1 MSLLSSIQ
9 LANNTLRAQQIGLQ
23 VTGQNIANA
32 NTPGYIREEVN
43 FKAARTQRLG
53 NLLLGLGVQV
63 DSIVQKSDQFLDSR
77 LRDAISDQSS
87 SEVEE
92 QTYSQLEAL
101 YGELSDT
108 DLSSSLNN
116 FFNTISEI
124 LNQPESDAA
133 RNLAVLKGR
142 TLADDINRLAT
153 RVGTLRKDLNDRVE
167 KGVENVN
174 RLLTTISQLN
184 IRIANTEGGDLS
196 NSDAVGLRDQR
207 NQALTE
213 LAKLIDIT
221 VTEQPSGSVTIY
233 SSGDFLVLDD
243 NVRELVAQQ
252 TSDRGGTVVEP
263 RILQTDFAVQF
274 NGGEIAGL
282 IKSRDEI
289 LGGFLDT
296 LDGFASTLAFEF
308 NKVFSSGQGLTGY
321 SNITSINS
329 VNSATVELDEAG
341 LDLTPVN
348 GTFDILVYNTQ
359 TNETQTT
366 TIRVDLNGLNGDST
380 LASVVADLNNVS
392 GVTATIDSQGRV
404 ALATNSKDLRIAFAK
419 DSSGF
424 LAAVGLN
431 TFFTGSTA
439 RDLSVNQDIIADPTK
454 FAASFNGIGEDTQA
468 AIILASF
475 LDRPLPSQNGSTLS
489 NLYDR
494 MTSTIV
500 QAATIA
506 KSVAEGS
513 RVFRE
518 NLSGQSLA
526 ISGVNIDEEAIKML
540 RYQRV
545 FQASAKYISA
555 LDELLS
561 ILVTL

>member
-1 MSLLSSIQ
+1 MSLLSSIN
-9 LANNTLRAQQIGLQ
+9 LANNTLRAQQIGMQ

-43 FKAARTQRLG
+43 FKAARTQRIG

-63 DSIVQKSDQFLDSR
+63 DSIIQKSDKFLDGR
-77 LRDAISDQSS
+77 LRDAVSEQSS
-87 SEVEE
+87 AEVEE
-92 QTYSQLEAL
+92 QTYTQLEAL

-124 LNQPESDAA
+124 LNQPESEAA
-133 RNLAVLKGR
+133 RNLAVLKGK

-167 KGVENVN
+167 KGVENIN
-174 RLLTTISQLN
+174 RLLTTIGNLN

-213 LAKLIDIT
+213 LAKLIDIN
-221 VTEQPSGSVTIY
+221 VTEQPSGAVTVY
-233 SSGDFLVLDD
+233 SSGDFLVLDN
-243 NVRELVAQQ
+243 NVRQLIAQPK
-252 TSDRGGTVVEP
+252 TDRGVTIVEP
-263 RILQTDFAVQF
+263 RIEQTDFAIQF

-282 IKSRDEI
+282 IKSRDQA

-296 LDGFASTLAFEF
+296 LDSFASTLAYEF

-321 SNITSINS
+321 ANITSVNG
-329 VNSATVELDEAG
+329 VNSSTAELDEAG
-341 LDLTPVN
+341 LQATPVN
-348 GTFDILVYNTQ
+348 GTFDVLVYNTQ

-380 LASVVADLNNVS
+380 LQSVVDDLNTVP
-392 GVTATIDSQGRV
+392 GITASIDSQGRV
-404 ALATNSKDLRIAFAK
+404 VLASNSKDQRIAFAK

-439 RDLSVNQDIIADPTK
+439 RDLGVNKDIIADPTK

-468 AIILASF
+468 AVILASF
-475 LDRPLPSQNGSTLS
+475 QDRSLSSRDGSSLS
-489 NLYDR
+489 DLYDR
-494 MTSTIV
+494 MTSTIT
-500 QAATIA
+500 QASTIA

-513 RVFRE
+513 RVFSE
-518 NLSGQSLA
+518 NLNGQSLA
-526 ISGVNIDEEAIKML
+526 ISGVNIDEEAIKLL

-545 FQASAKYISA
+545 FQASAKYIST

-561 ILVTL
+561 ILVSL

>member
-43 FKAARTQRLG
+43 FQAARTQRLG

-63 DSIVQKSDQFLDSR
+63 DSIVQKTDKFVDSR
-77 LRDAISDQSS
+77 LRDAISEQSS
-87 SEVEE
+87 AEVEE
-92 QTYSQLEAL
+92 QTYTQLEAL
-101 YGELSDT
+101 YGELSET

-124 LNQPESDAA
+124 MNQPESTAA
-133 RNLAVLKGR
+133 RNLAVLKGQ
-142 TLADDINRLAT
+142 TLAGDINRLAI
-153 RVGTLRKDLNDRVE
+153 RVGALRKDLNDRVE
-167 KGVENVN
+167 KGIDNAN
-174 RLLTTISQLN
+174 RLLETIGKLN

-221 VTEQPSGSVTIY
+221 VTEQPSGAVSVY
-233 SSGDFLVLDD
+233 SGGDFLVLDE
-243 NVRELVAQQ
+243 NVRQLVAQP
-252 TSDRGGTVVEP
+252 TTDRGMTIVEP
-263 RILQTDFAVQF
+263 RIKQTDFAIEF

-282 IKSRDEI
+282 IKSRDQA

-296 LDGFASTLAFEF
+296 LDNFASTLAFEF
-308 NKVFSSGQGLTGY
+308 NKVFSSGQGLTGF
-321 SNITSINS
+321 SSITSVNG
-329 VNSATVELDEAG
+329 VNSTTAELDEAG
-341 LDLTPVN
+341 LAATPVN
-348 GTFDILVYNTQ
+348 GTFDVLVYNTQ
-359 TNETQTT
+359 TKQTQTT

-380 LASVVADLNNVS
+380 LESVVAELNNVA
-392 GVTATIDSQGRV
+392 GITASIDSQGRV
-404 ALATNSKDLRIAFAK
+404 VLVSDSTDQQIAFAK

-439 RDLSVNQDIIADPTK
+439 RDIGINDDIIADPTK

-475 LDRPLPSQNGSTLS
+475 QDRPLTSINGTSLS
-489 NLYDR
+489 DLYDQ
-494 MTSTIV
+494 MTSTIT
-500 QAATIA
+500 QASTIA

-545 FQASAKYISA
+545 FQASAKYIST

>member
-32 NTPGYIREEVN
+32 NTPGYIREDVN
-43 FKAARTQRLG
+43 FKAARTQRIG

-63 DSIVQKSDQFLDSR
+63 DSIIQKTDKFLDNR
-77 LRDAISDQSS
+77 LRDAISEQSS
-87 SEVEE
+87 AEVEE
-92 QTYSQLEAL
+92 QTYTQLEAL
-101 YGELSDT
+101 YGELSET
-108 DLSSSLNN
+108 DISSSLNN

-153 RVGTLRKDLNDRVE
+153 RVGTLRQDLNDRVE
-167 KGVENVN
+167 KGVDNVN
-174 RLLTTISQLN
+174 RLLTTIGKLN
-184 IRIANTEGGDLS
+184 IQIANTEGGDLS

-213 LAKLIDIT
+213 LAELIDIT
-221 VTEQPSGSVTIY
+221 VQEQTSGAVSVY

-243 NVRELVAQQ
+243 NVRQLVAQP
-252 TSDRGGTVVEP
+252 TTDRGGSIVQP
-263 RILQTDFAVQF
+263 RVKETDYAIQF

-282 IKSRDEI
+282 LKSRDQV

-296 LDGFASTLAFEF
+296 LDSFASTLAFEF

-321 SNITSINS
+321 ASITSVNS
-329 VNSATVELDEAG
+329 VNSATAELDEAG
-341 LDLTPVN
+341 LQSVPVN

-359 TNETQTT
+359 TKETQTT

-380 LASVVADLNNVS
+380 LQSVVADLNNVS
-392 GVTATIDSQGRV
+392 GVTASIDSQGRV
-404 ALATNSKDLRIAFAK
+404 VLATNSKDQQIAFAK

-424 LAAVGLN
+424 LAAMGLN
-431 TFFTGSTA
+431 TFFTGSSA
-439 RDLSVNQDIIADPTK
+439 RDISVNQVIINDPTK

-475 LDRPLPSQNGSTLS
+475 QDRPLSSLGGSTLS
-489 NLYDR
+489 DLYDR
-494 MTSTIV
+494 MTSTIT

-513 RVFRE
+513 RVFKE

>member
-1 MSLLSSIQ
+1 MSLLSSLN
-9 LANNTLRAQQIGLQ
+9 LANNTLRAQQIGMQ

-32 NTPGYIREEVN
+32 NTPGYIREDVN
-43 FKAARTQRLG
+43 FKAAPTQRLG

-63 DSIVQKSDQFLDSR
+63 DSIVQKSDKFLDSR
-77 LRDAISDQSS
+77 LRDAISEQSS
-87 SEVEE
+87 AEVEE
-92 QTYSQLEAL
+92 QTYTQLEAL

-108 DLSSSLNN
+108 DLSSSLDN

-124 LNQPESDAA
+124 LNQPESEAA
-133 RNLAVLKGR
+133 RNLAVLKGK

-167 KGVENVN
+167 KGVDNVN
-174 RLLTTISQLN
+174 RLLTTIGKLN

-213 LAKLIDIT
+213 LAKLIDIS
-221 VTEQPSGSVTIY
+221 VTEQPSGAVTVY

-243 NVRELVAQQ
+243 NIRQLVAQPK
-252 TSDRGGTVVEP
+252 TDRGFTIVEP
-263 RILQTDFAVQF
+263 RIEQTDFAIKF

-282 IKSRDEI
+282 IKSRDQS
-289 LGGFLDT
+289 LGGFIDT
-296 LDGFASTLAFEF
+296 LDRFASTLAFEF

-321 SNITSINS
+321 ANITS
-329 VNSATVELDEAG
+329 VNNVTSATAELDEAG
-341 LDLTPVN
+341 LQATPVN
-348 GTFDILVYNTQ
+348 GTFDVLVYNTQ
-359 TNETQTT
+359 TKETQTT
-366 TIRVDLNGLNGDST
+366 TINIDLNGLNGDST
-380 LASVVADLNNVS
+380 LQSVVADLNNVP
-392 GVTATIDSQGRV
+392 GITASIDAQGRV
-404 ALATNSKDLRIAFAK
+404 VLSANSKDQRIAFAK

-439 RDLSVNQDIIADPTK
+439 RDLSVNQAIVADPTK

-468 AIILASF
+468 AVILASF
-475 LDRPLPSQNGSTLS
+475 QDRPLSTQDGSSLS
-489 NLYDR
+489 DLYDR
-494 MTSTIV
+494 MTSTIT
-500 QAATIA
+500 QASTIA

-513 RVFRE
+513 RVFSE

-526 ISGVNIDEEAIKML
+526 ISGVNIDEEAIKLL

-545 FQASAKYISA
+545 FQASAKYIQT
-555 LDELLS
+555 LDQLLS
-561 ILVTL
+561 VLVQL

>member
-43 FKAARTQRLG
+43 FKAARTQRIG

-63 DSIVQKSDQFLDSR
+63 DSIVQKSDKFLDSR
-77 LRDAISDQSS
+77 LRDAISEQSS
-87 SEVEE
+87 AEVEE
-92 QTYSQLEAL
+92 QTYAQLEAI
-101 YGELSDT
+101 YGELTDT

-133 RNLAVLKGR
+133 RNLAVLKGK
-142 TLADDINRLAT
+142 TLADDINRLAV
-153 RVGTLRKDLNDRVE
+153 RVGALHKDLNDRVE
-167 KGVENVN
+167 KGVDNVN
-174 RLLTTISQLN
+174 RLLTTIGKLN

-213 LAKLIDIT
+213 LARLIDIT
-221 VTEQPSGSVTIY
+221 VTEQSSGAVTVY
-233 SSGDFLVLDD
+233 SSGDYLVLDD
-243 NVRELVAQQ
+243 NVRQLVAQP
-252 TSDRGGTVVEP
+252 TTDRGGTIIQP
-263 RILQTDFAVQF
+263 RIEQTDFAIQF

-282 IKSRDEI
+282 IKSRDQA
-289 LGGFLDT
+289 LGGFLET
-296 LDGFASTLAFEF
+296 LDQFAATLAYEF

-321 SNITSINS
+321 SNITSVNGVNS
-329 VNSATVELDEAG
+329 VTAELDEAG
-341 LDLTPVN
+341 LDATPVN

-359 TNETQTT
+359 TQQTQTT

-380 LASVVADLNNVS
+380 LESVVADLNDVS
-392 GVTATIDSQGRV
+392 GITATIDSQGRV
-404 ALATNSKDLRIAFAK
+404 VLATNSKDQRIAFAK

-439 RDLSVNQDIIADPTK
+439 RDLGINKDIIADPTK

-468 AIILASF
+468 AVILASF
-475 LDRPLPSQNGSTLS
+475 QDRALSSRDGASLS

-494 MTSTIV
+494 MTSTIT
-500 QAATIA
+500 QASTIA
-506 KSVAEGS
+506 KSVAEGA
-513 RVFRE
+513 RVFSE

-545 FQASAKYISA
+545 FQASAKYIAA

-561 ILVTL
+561 ILVSL